1 MSCKYCRG
9 EAALEIYK
17 GRKGSAEYTGGILK
31 LIDQSGTA
39 RAEKWQYFG
48 YCPHCGRK
56 LMGGAE
62 HGQ

>member
-1 MSCKYCRG
+1 MGCKYCRG

-17 GRKGSAEYTGGILK
+17 GRKVSAEYTGGILK
-31 LIDQSGTA
+31 LVDQSGA
-39 RAEKWQYFG
+39 AQAEKWQYFG
-48 YCPHCGRK
+48 YCPHCGAK